1 MKSLNLFLATA
12 LTLFAFATNVEARVN
27 PAVQP
32 IFFEH
37 LQNVLPS
44 SEPAAV
50 GHDGTVTEVTL
61 EGLAWA
67 VNNVKNDHV
76 PLVIEFYSSNQSAC
90 VVNAQSGD
98 NECVSQARVTAAA
111 AAPYQDR
118 VRFLR
123 IDVSNYSVLLN
134 GPDVRVLPSHIFVA
148 DYSDST
154 HYSAIKVGGYL
165 DQQALQSAVKD
176 TLAVDP

>member
-1 MKSLNLFLATA
+1 MALLA
-12 LTLFAFATNVEARVN
+12 LTAPVEARVN

-37 LQNVLPS
+37 LQSVLPS

-50 GHDGTVTEVTL
+50 SYDGKVTEVTL

-67 VNNVKNDHV
+67 VANFKNDRI
-76 PLVIEFYSSNQSAC
+76 PLVIEFYSSNQSDC
-90 VVNAQSGD
+90 VVDNQSQPGT
-98 NECVSQARVTAAA
+98 NECASQANVTAAA

-123 IDVSNYSVLLN
+123 IDVSKYPVLLN
-134 GPDVRVLPSHIFVA
+134 GPDVRVLPSHIFLS
-148 DYSDST
+148 DYSDTT

-165 DQQALQSAVKD
+165 NTQALQSAVKD

>member
-1 MKSLNLFLATA
+1 MKPLNLILAAA
-12 LTLFAFATNVEARVN
+12 LTLLALTTNVEARVN

-50 GHDGTVTEVTL
+50 GRDGTVTEVTL

-76 PLVIEFYSSNQSAC
+76 PLVIEFYSSNQSTCA
-90 VVNAQSGD
+90 VNAQSGD
-98 NECVSQARVTAAA
+98 NEVSAK
-111 AAPYQDR
+111 PE
-118 VRFLR
+118 
-123 IDVSNYSVLLN
+123 S
-134 GPDVRVLPSHIFVA
+134 PLPQPPLTRTGSGFCA
-148 DYSDST
+148 ST
-154 HYSAIKVGGYL
+154 
-165 DQQALQSAVKD
+165 
-176 TLAVDP
+176 